1 MNEETVTLYVKNLN
15 QALHWKGLWHVFGR
29 HGDVVDAFISR
40 KRNCRGRRF
49 GFVRFN
55 GRAGA
60 ERTTERLN
68 GFSLYG
74 SKLFVSRAKFNPR
87 TSFWRKM
94 RQEPKNVDKKNASI
108 EAKEKSVGDIEDG
121 IPQGVKTLK
130 RISGHVVEE
139 DLRNCKRCLVGT
151 INTVCSTSSI
161 KSRLQEWGFEVF
173 TEVKFWSE
181 NITQRDRATWL
192 EVSGLPLHCWNH
204 TTLKRIAEIWGA
216 FEALGENAYHT
227 LDCEKVSVLITT
239 EQLGIINEV
248 IEVEVNSMVYRVRV
262 LKIGFKDDTRS
273 VSIMKKGQ
281 EVVNQNVSHQAESSS
296 ERSRSSSPELTEKQ
310 LPLTEDFNAM
320 FLGKERNEECFY
332 EAMILN
338 RHMGE

>member
-1 MNEETVTLYVKNLN
+1 MPKNSIQGKEERREILPPASINNPLAREKRTFWLT
-15 QALHWKGLWHVFGR
+15 R
-29 HGDVVDAFISR
+29 HFR
-40 KRNCRGRRF
+40 
-49 GFVRFN
+49 
-55 GRAGA
+55 
-60 ERTTERLN
+60 
-68 GFSLYG
+68 
-74 SKLFVSRAKFNPR
+74 
-87 TSFWRKM
+87 
-94 RQEPKNVDKKNASI
+94 EPKNVDKKNASI

-130 RISGHVVEE
+130 RISGHV
-139 DLRNCKRCLVGT
+139 
-151 INTVCSTSSI
+151 
-161 KSRLQEWGFEVF
+161 
-173 TEVKFWSE
+173 
-181 NITQRDRATWL
+181 
-192 EVSGLPLHCWNH
+192 
-204 TTLKRIAEIWGA
+204 
-216 FEALGENAYHT
+216 
-227 LDCEKVSVLITT
+227 
-239 EQLGIINEV
+239 LGIINEV